1 MAIALRISQGGVF
14 IFDVKITA
22 KLAKGSAIELQPVVG
37 YEGLWH
43 PKSCNYVSPYKIFN
57 TYVPDIS
64 QRLSFHPFSEVI
76 HSYQSKSSIARGLG
90 KWTYNVQPPLGKG
103 PGAVDEI

>member
-1 MAIALRISQGGVF
+1 MRIGQGGVF

-43 PKSCNYVSPYKIFN
+43 PKSCNYVSSYKLFN
-57 TYVPDIS
+57 IYIPDIS

-76 HSYQSKSSIARGLG
+76 HSYQSKSPIARGLG